1 MRLRDVRLVAGLLAV
16 LGCAWPAQADVSD
29 FIGKPVVAVRVE
41 SEGRPL
47 ADDRIR
53 SLVATPMGSPL
64 EMRAVRDS
72 VTRLFSLSIY
82 DDVRVSA
89 TASGAGV
96 ALVYDLVPQHP
107 VDGIDFSGDDQPGID
122 AGRLRA
128 VLLDR
133 FGRSPQAGRVD
144 AMARTVEETLRDNGY
159 LRARVTP
166 RVTVRHGEERT
177 TLAFRIEPGVRAR
190 IGAISVE
197 GTPGIPEAE
206 LLSRL
211 ELETGQPYERD
222 HIVSRVERLLDSERK
237 RGYYEA
243 RLSFTPT
250 FSEDGRTAAI
260 RLTALRGPVV
270 RVVFAGDPVPSDRR
284 DELVPVAREGAADE
298 DLLEDA
304 SNRIEEFYRNQGYRD
319 AAAPHTSEERNG
331 ELVVTFTVARG
342 AQYRVDAIEMSGVNA
357 VPLTELQSRL
367 RVKAGQPYSSA
378 SLNADLTQ
386 IEELYRRSGFA
397 AARAEAT
404 TEPRGDAG
412 GAHVPILIRIR
423 VSENTQ
429 TLVERVQFEGN
440 QSVPETDLLPLVTLQ
455 TGQPYSLA
463 RLAQDRDALE
473 LKYVNLGYQFVSV
486 DTRPG
491 ISADGRRADVVFVV
505 REGPRVFVDR
515 VLIVGNDRTRTA
527 IIERELQFV
536 SGDPL
541 GLDAISE
548 SQRRLAA
555 LGLFRRARIT
565 QLGRNS
571 DTRRDVLIAIE
582 EAPLTTVGW
591 GGGFEVR
598 SRVVQS
604 SGEGNVAAEK
614 LSFAPRAS
622 FEIGRR
628 NLFGTNR
635 SVNLFTS
642 ASLYPKDS
650 SVFANQD
657 QAASPPGTVGWG
669 FPQYRVLGQFRQPRL
684 LGTAADFRVTG
695 TFEQLIRS
703 SFNFSRRSA
712 AADLAVRLSR
722 YVSASGGYQIQR
734 TRVFNQKVDP
744 ALQRNID
751 RLFPK
756 VRLSSFVAS
765 VIRDTRNDPVDPTG
779 GQYIS
784 ASGQVAGRAIGSQ
797 VGFLKSFVTAQTF
810 RTLPG
815 RRGIVFAASAR
826 LGAAVG
832 FPTDAGSRD
841 LPASERFFAGGDTTM
856 RGFSRDRLGV
866 SHTPFRDSDT
876 IDDAGFPLGGDA
888 LLIFNGE
895 FRVPVRTSV
904 KVVGFADVGNV
915 FKTVSGV
922 TFGELRPALGVGFRY
937 KSPVGPLRF
946 DLGFKVP
953 KRAGEDR
960 TAWFITF
967 GEAF

>member
-1 MRLRDVRLVAGLLAV
+1 MRRHLGRLVVALSAMMACAG
-16 LGCAWPAQADVSD
+16 PAHADVSD
-29 FIGKPVVAVRVE
+29 FLGKPVVSVRVE
-41 SEGRPL
+41 SEGRL
-47 ADDRIR
+47 LSDDRIR
-53 SLVATPMGSPL
+53 SLVATPMGAPL
-64 EMRAVRDS
+64 AMRAVRDS

-89 TASGAGV
+89 MASGAGV
-96 ALVYDLVPQHP
+96 ALVYELVPQHP
-107 VDGIDFSGDDQPGID
+107 VDTIDFSGDDQPGID

-133 FGRSPQAGRVD
+133 FGRTPQAGRVD
-144 AMARTVEETLRDNGY
+144 AMARAIEETLRDNGY

-166 RVTVRHGEERT
+166 GVHVRHDDERT

-190 IGAISVE
+190 LGAITVE
-197 GTPGIPEAE
+197 GTPGMSEAD
-206 LLSRL
+206 LRSAL

-222 HIVSRVERLLDSERK
+222 RIVSRVERLLDSERK

-243 RLSFTPT
+243 RLSVAPS
-250 FSEDGRTAAI
+250 FSEDGRTASL

-270 RVVFAGDPVPSDRR
+270 RVVFAGDAVPADRR

-319 AAAPHTSEERNG
+319 AAAPHTSVERNG

-342 AQYRVDAIEMSGVNA
+342 AQYRVDGVELTGVNA
-357 VPLTELQSRL
+357 LPLAELQARL
-367 RVKAGQPYSSA
+367 RVKAGQPYSAA

-386 IEELYRRSGFA
+386 LEELYRRSGFA

-404 TEPRGDAG
+404 TEPRADASA
-412 GAHVPILIRIR
+412 AHVPVLIHIR
-423 VSENTQ
+423 VTENTQ
-429 TLVERVQFEGN
+429 TLVESVRIEGN
-440 QSVPETDLLPLVTLQ
+440 QSVGAADVLSSVGLQ

-463 RLAQDRDALE
+463 KLAQDRDAIE

-486 DTRPG
+486 ETRPG
-491 ISADGRRADVVFVV
+491 LSADGRRADVVFVV

-515 VLIVGNDRTRTA
+515 VLIVGNTRTRTA
-527 IIERELQFV
+527 TIERELQFA

-571 DTRRDVLIAIE
+571 DTRRDVLVAIE

-650 SVFANQD
+650 PVFANQD
-657 QAASPPGTVGWG
+657 QASPPGTVGWG
-669 FPQYRVLGQFRQPRL
+669 FPQYRVLGQFRQPRI
-684 LGTAADFRVTG
+684 LGSAADFRLTG
-695 TFEQLIRS
+695 TFEQQIRS

-712 AADLAVRLSR
+712 AADLAVRLTR

-744 ALQRNID
+744 AQQRDID

-756 VRLSSFVAS
+756 VRLSSFVGAI
-765 VIRDTRNDPVDPTG
+765 IRDTRNDPVDPTG
-779 GQYIS
+779 GQYYS
-784 ASGQVAGRAIGSQ
+784 ASGQLAGRAIGSQ
-797 VGFLKSFVTAQTF
+797 VGFLKSYVTAQSF

-826 LGAAVG
+826 LGAAFG
-832 FPTDAGSRD
+832 FTNDAGSRD

-866 SHTPFRDSDT
+866 THTPFRDSDT
-876 IDDAGFPLGGDA
+876 IDAAGFPLGGDA

-922 TFGELRPALGVGFRY
+922 SVNALRPALGVGFRY

-953 KRAGEDR
+953 RRAGEDR